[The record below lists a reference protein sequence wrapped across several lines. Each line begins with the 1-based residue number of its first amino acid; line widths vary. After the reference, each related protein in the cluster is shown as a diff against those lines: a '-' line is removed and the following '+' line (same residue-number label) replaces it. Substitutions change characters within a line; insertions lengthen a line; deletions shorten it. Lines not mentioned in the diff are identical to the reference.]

1 MKKRLLTQL
10 LAVACAAGAYAF
22 NVGDYVYTD
31 NARLKIAG
39 ANLVQNGDFSNGF
52 EGWTSAEGT
61 TPNSEVFS
69 LEPTLGPN
77 GETVV
82 TSRGATE
89 GQAFCGRWAL
99 DPATYVVSFMV
110 NAPAPTNSS
119 ATNYTVKDGN
129 VTYATPNDY
138 FDVFINMDGAY
149 SKVPSTEEAP
159 VVSVATAA
167 YLPQEWRTVS
177 FVATVQA
184 DQQLVLHFERLTTG
198 TMFTNISIHKVTP
211 VYDVRPLEN
220 KMSYIKE
227 LMNDDNFN
235 VAEAASARGELE
247 SYLGMYDE
255 LLSSGELDDASTGEQ
270 FAQELDGKIE
280 DYLGVTS
287 VNLNVLIPGL
297 DIASL
302 ATWGRGGQYS
312 GNYKLDLQGGNW
324 GHLAGNEVNALRSAI
339 QKGFAN
345 SAVYNAFHE
354 DLPAGKYFFSAEI
367 RNANT
372 GKSAWPTEP
381 VFTLA
386 TDGCKMFIANDSIDL
401 PTIEGEQYQ
410 RFYMVAEVKED
421 GQFRAGVTWPGTT
434 SGGAFFIRNTMARA
448 FNLNVVAAAEHV
460 QAFKKY
466 IAQWNAATSARHT
479 LIEMQSDDN
488 YPWSKQVLADAR
500 TAWDPYYKAQ
510 NNKQWSDAEGKDT
523 GVATTDELNDWAL
536 YQGVELYSE
545 PDEEGNTKR
554 LEYQVVRGYQGA
566 VNSVKADNKPFTDL
580 AEAIDAAKEL
590 RNKGTNITGDR
601 DAFKAAIEK
610 AIATIKDVRS
620 KTTDETREADT
631 QKLVDALAE
640 LTAAQEAFLNT
651 VQGTEVLADIDFS
664 NGFEQTTKQID
675 AETTEDI
682 YVVKGTVGQMEFPLQ
697 YVQLD
702 NTQADWNFAL
712 GYNNEYNDMLHVGG
726 ATGSYATVYF
736 TPTTEKDYLQVN
748 FDLYFGKL
756 GKGFMSVDLLNANGV
771 KVAGFSYDSYNA
783 NVGYNDFNNDANT
796 GLDIK
801 KAKAA
806 DDKNGGPANIC
817 AEGIKNSF
825 ELVLDYQAGTMS
837 GKMVNSSNNIVGEP
851 VAIPVITE
859 TVDEQEVLV
868 NQVAAFR
875 ISAGGVSGQSYQK
888 ANSGATGRRCW
899 FDNLKIAKQTSADDM
914 EEDIN
919 ESGWAERPQNVD
931 YDEEVDGIKSL
942 NAEKYNNVIYSIT
955 GQKLMQRPAKGMYIM
970 NGKKYI
976 VK

>member
-82 TSRGATE
+82 TSQGATE

-167 YLPQEWRTVS
+167 YLPQEWRTIS

-235 VAEAASARGELE
+235 VAEAAGARGELE

-255 LLSSGELDDASTGEQ
+255 LLSSGELDDASTGEA

-280 DYLGVTS
+280 SFLGVTS

-302 ATWGRGGQYS
+302 ATWGRGGKYS
-312 GNYKLDLQGGNW
+312 ADYKLDLQGGNW
-324 GHLAGNEVNALRSAI
+324 GHIADEADALRSAI
-339 QKGFAN
+339 QTGYAH
-345 SAVYNAFHE
+345 SATYNAFHE
-354 DLPAGKYFFSAEI
+354 DLPAGKYFISAEI

-372 GKSAWPTEP
+372 GKSSWPTEP
-381 VFTLA
+381 VYTLA

-401 PTIEGEQYQ
+401 PTIEGEKYQ
-410 RFYMVAEVKED
+410 RFYMIADVADD
-421 GQFRAGVTWPGTT
+421 GKFRAGVTWPGVS

-566 VNSVKADNKPFTDL
+566 VNSVKADNQPFTDL

-590 RNKGTNITGDR
+590 RNKGTNVTGDR

-620 KTTDETREADT
+620 KTTDATREADT
-631 QKLVDALAE
+631 ETLVQALRD
-640 LTAAQEAFLNT
+640 LKAAQEAFLNT
-651 VQGTEVLADIDFS
+651 IQGTEVLVDIDFS
-664 NGFEQTTKQID
+664 NNFEQTTKQID
-675 AETTEDI
+675 EETSEDI
-682 YVVKGTVGQMEFPLQ
+682 YVIKGNLGQMEFPLQ
-697 YVQLD
+697 FVELD
-702 NTQADWNFAL
+702 NTQANWNYAL
-712 GYNNEYNDMLHVGG
+712 GFNGELNDVLHVGG

-736 TPTTEKDYLQVN
+736 QPTTEKDYLQVN
-748 FDLYFGKL
+748 FDLWLGEL
-756 GKGFMSVDLLNANGV
+756 GKGFMNVDLLNANGV
-771 KVAGFSYDSYNA
+771 RVAGFSYDCYN
-783 NVGYNDFNNDANT
+783 NKTSYNDFDN
-796 GLDIK
+796 
-801 KAKAA
+801 
-806 DDKNGGPANIC
+806 
-817 AEGIKNSF
+817 AEGTGMKLSNSQLKHNHDKSGGAASICTDALRNSF
-825 ELVLDYQAGTMS
+825 ELVLDYQAGTMT
-837 GKMVNSSNNIVGEP
+837 GKYVNASNTVVGEP
-851 VAIPVITE
+851 VAIPEIKE
-859 TVDEQEVLV
+859 TVDEEEVLA
-868 NQVAAFR
+868 NQVTAFR
-875 ISAGGVSGQSYQK
+875 ISAASYQK
-888 ANSGATGRRCW
+888 ANSGASGRRCW
-899 FDNLKIAKQTSADDM
+899 FDNLKIAKQTSAADM
-914 EEDIN
+914 EEDIA
-919 ESGWAERPQNVD
+919 ESGWADRPQNVD
-931 YDEEVDGIKSL
+931 YDEEVDGISTLK
-942 NAEKYNNVIYSIT
+942 AEKFNNVIYSIT